1 MKKFCFL
8 FLVSISF
15 LFLSCQSTKIDLPKN
30 DDEISIF
37 QYCFSGD
44 KFVDIQQIFLTDEKN
59 GVYQAYPS
67 VKHSFINKKNLS
79 VKKIC
84 KNIQQNKIKPISINE
99 FRFDYSKHKPPAYAK
114 KNYTKEIYTENDLL
128 TGKDYHIQYEYGT
141 NPVFIQKTY
150 KYYYDNVWVDDI
162 CIFFPNNDENDLI
175 VFTYFA
181 SDFYRSEYKSCPWV
195 RQYTCTK
202 NDSGQYD
209 VKKIATHIF
218 NDSLYKKKKSKQLFD
233 MLKNGTISN
242 KKIIYEKEKMKSTP
256 TTLLNSFCFID
267 KSTNKTYMLI
277 ENFHE
282 VSEII
287 YEY

>member
-59 GVYQAYPS
+59 GSYRAEFSQT
-67 VKHSFINKKNLS
+67 HSFINKKNLS

-114 KNYTKEIYTENDLL
+114 KNILK
-128 TGKDYHIQYEYGT
+128 K
-141 NPVFIQKTY
+141 FIPKMIFLQEKT
-150 KYYYDNVWVDDI
+150 I
-162 CIFFPNNDENDLI
+162 IFSMNMVPIL
-175 VFTYFA
+175 Y
-181 SDFYRSEYKSCPWV
+181 
-195 RQYTCTK
+195 
-202 NDSGQYD
+202 
-209 VKKIATHIF
+209 
-218 NDSLYKKKKSKQLFD
+218 LYKKLI
-233 MLKNGTISN
+233 N
-242 KKIIYEKEKMKSTP
+242 IIMTMYGLMIYVSFSQTMMKM
-256 TTLLNSFCFID
+256 I
-267 KSTNKTYMLI
+267 
-277 ENFHE
+277 
-282 VSEII
+282 
-287 YEY
+287 